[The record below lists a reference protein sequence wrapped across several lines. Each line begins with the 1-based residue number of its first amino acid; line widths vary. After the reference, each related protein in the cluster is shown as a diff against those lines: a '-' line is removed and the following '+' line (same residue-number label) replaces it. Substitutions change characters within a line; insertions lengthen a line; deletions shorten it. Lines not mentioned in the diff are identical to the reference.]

1 MSVGQEEQEQ
11 EQEEGGEEEEERG
24 GSDTYEPCQ
33 LGLYFVHLLAS
44 LGCTLF
50 ICVQFCTLSEFL
62 YVHKHARAH
71 THATHT
77 RPIPIFLHVVTY
89 FFKVLL

>member
-33 LGLYFVHLLAS
+33 LGLYFVHL
-44 LGCTLF
+44 CP
-50 ICVQFCTLSEFL
+50 VL
-62 YVHKHARAH
+62 YSVRTQTRTRAH
-71 THATHT
+71 TRHTHT
-77 RPIPIFLHVVTY
+77 PDSYFSPCCNLFFQSIVVTY
-89 FFKVLL
+89 